1 MFKKFKSI
9 LIGENNFNDEDYFLL
24 LSQSNLLILASNFD
38 KDSINYYKYSWPA
51 KMPSYLM
58 SGIPIFILG
67 PSEIFFIS
75 EARKKNWALVCNEN
89 NHEKIKKQIY
99 KILFNDEIKKNIIK
113 NAMRESKEFEIEKMK
128 KKFSDLLNV
137 STIKI

>member
-9 LIGENNFNDEDYFLL
+9 LIGENNFNDENYFLL

-58 SGIPIFILG
+58 SEIPIFILG
-67 PSEIFFIS
+67 PSEIFFIFV
-75 EARKKNWALVCNEN
+75 AQKKIG
-89 NHEKIKKQIY
+89 H
-99 KILFNDEIKKNIIK
+99 
-113 NAMRESKEFEIEKMK
+113 
-128 KKFSDLLNV
+128 
-137 STIKI
+137 